1 MGRDMAV
8 MILKSCASGLRA
20 RALAPQAARG
30 SPMWG
35 KGREIE
41 MTLLPKSLLIAFL
54 LGAAPPVALAWEN
67 TPSLDIY
74 QVAFPVEWNGKAIML
89 GARLQ
94 LPADTKG
101 RMPAVIMMH
110 GTGGIRYSGVY
121 YAAALNGA
129 GIATLE
135 VDQWGGRGLP
145 GGASSRP
152 RHLGDNLPDIAG
164 AYRLLAERGD
174 IDPARI
180 GLFGES
186 MGGIE
191 TLLMMTRH
199 NSDAILGEGMRF
211 KAAMALYP
219 ICWLYNHVPGA
230 DFADLVDA
238 PVRIMVGDADDYDG
252 GGDACR
258 QLLSELAP
266 SDAAHVSL
274 RVFPSATH
282 IFDSFAGAYQ
292 FDDPGA
298 NRRQGGVIHVRP
310 DPEARQQARDDLV
323 AFFTSAL
330 RPQ

>member
-1 MGRDMAV
+1 
-8 MILKSCASGLRA
+8 
-20 RALAPQAARG
+20 
-30 SPMWG
+30 
-35 KGREIE
+35 
-41 MTLLPKSLLIAFL
+41 
-54 LGAAPPVALAWEN
+54 
-67 TPSLDIY
+67 
-74 QVAFPVEWNGKAIML
+74 
-89 GARLQ
+89 
-94 LPADTKG
+94 
-101 RMPAVIMMH
+101 
-110 GTGGIRYSGVY
+110 
-121 YAAALNGA
+121 
-129 GIATLE
+129 
-135 VDQWGGRGLP
+135 
-145 GGASSRP
+145 
-152 RHLGDNLPDIAG
+152 
-164 AYRLLAERGD
+164 
-174 IDPARI
+174 
-180 GLFGES
+180 
-186 MGGIE
+186 
-191 TLLMMTRH
+191 
-199 NSDAILGEGMRF
+199 
-211 KAAMALYP
+211 MALYP